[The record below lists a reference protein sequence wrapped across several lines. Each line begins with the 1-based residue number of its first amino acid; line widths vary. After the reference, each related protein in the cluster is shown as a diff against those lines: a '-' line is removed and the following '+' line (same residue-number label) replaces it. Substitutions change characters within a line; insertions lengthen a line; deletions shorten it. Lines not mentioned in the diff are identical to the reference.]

1 MRPNGQ
7 VCRNPLPSW
16 RNCSPAALSPR
27 LGKSRKLTGTRR
39 GAAALP
45 ALPALLQGWYTSQGP
60 QSNHIYT
67 GFTKARTGQWL
78 HRIYSKQEKKKLS
91 LLTSWN
97 TPVRKRTG
105 KVFSQADRD
114 CRTTASITLLW
125 EESPWVGESC
135 PPQFCL
141 FQHEKQSMP
150 SLPTAR
156 EAQGPCICSPPIP
169 KANSNQ
175 EVTSV
180 SLQGPASHLA
190 SSYMAFL
197 LPETRQ
203 QVFVNNCKGR
213 AAESWEEVPTAS
225 EFSHL
230 CFRASSPNCF
240 WNKAAS
246 VPSTALYQRSKCLL
260 KFILRD

>member
-7 VCRNPLPSW
+7 VCRNPPPSW

-27 LGKSRKLTGTRR
+27 LGKSRELTGTRR
-39 GAAALP
+39 RAAALP

-114 CRTTASITLLW
+114 CRTTASTTLLW

-135 PPQFCL
+135 PPQFCV

-169 KANSNQ
+169 KHTATRRSPQ
-175 EVTSV
+175 SACRDLQVTSPAATWHFCYQRQGSKYLSIIAKVEQQRAGKKYRLPV
-180 SLQGPASHLA
+180 SSPICASEHL
-190 SSYMAFL
+190 
-197 LPETRQ
+197 PQ
-203 QVFVNNCKGR
+203 
-213 AAESWEEVPTAS
+213 TAS
-225 EFSHL
+225 ETRL
-230 CFRASSPNCF
+230 L
-240 WNKAAS
+240 
-246 VPSTALYQRSKCLL
+246 LYQAQHCIREVNVY
-260 KFILRD
+260 